1 MDLKW
6 RKWRSINDSA
16 VDFDWGISS
25 EEEQQGPELSTIN
38 RMFIL
43 ASYNHSETYELKQ
56 SIYKLRCSQL

>member
-6 RKWRSINDSA
+6 GKWGSINDSA
-16 VDFDWGISS
+16 VDFDQGISS

-43 ASYNHSETYELKQ
+43 ASCNHSETYNSRKG
-56 SIYKLRCSQL
+56 STS